1 MSASVIPRT
10 EQKRRRSRGLGRW
23 VLILTALG
31 LGALMAT
38 NIPDA
43 VRYWRMTQL

>member
-1 MSASVIPRT
+1 MTASVIPRA
-10 EQKRRRSRGLGRW
+10 EQKRHRSRGLGRW
-23 VLILTALG
+23 VLILIAVG

-43 VRYWRMTQL
+43 VRYWRMAQL